1 MLLINVLRKIIKPNL
16 HGLPKLDVITDF
28 VGVRVVGGRCNVER
42 PAAPLLGRRGLIA
55 AVHLGRL
62 VLPLV
67 APVSQQ
73 RWEIK
78 KKYFKKKKE
87 NTLSTKKES
96 KKTRI

>member
-55 AVHLGRL
+55 VHLGRL

-73 RWEIK
+73 RWEFI
-78 KKYFKKKKE
+78 KKYFKKKK
-87 NTLSTKKES
+87 KP
-96 KKTRI
+96 RFQP